1 MKRNGA
7 ILRETGASKGAS
19 TKKVDFFRH
28 EIQEW
33 WKSNRRDFPWRM
45 PVQPYSWL
53 IAELMLR
60 RTRASQVVPVYEAF
74 MQEFPTPEDLS
85 AADEGVVIEMLRPLG
100 LAWRVPAFKQLA
112 LRIVT
117 EHGGQVPRDRG
128 ALLALPGVG
137 DYVAEAVRC
146 FGFGEA
152 VAIVD
157 ANTVRVSARYFGFE
171 FDPDSRRNKEVR
183 AAVARLLDPTRPAE
197 SNLALLDFAAAICQP
212 IRPLCQTCPVAG
224 RCAWRQAFVSG
235 GRLDSSPS
243 GTTVKYS
250 KPKGRRRE
258 SSAAQPR

>member
-171 FDPDSRRNKEVR
+171 FDPDSRRSR
-183 AAVARLLDPTRPAE
+183 PPARRRF
-197 SNLALLDFAAAICQP
+197 SSKRI
-212 IRPLCQTCPVAG
+212 
-224 RCAWRQAFVSG
+224 SG
-235 GRLDSSPS
+235 GGNMSVTETKSAIWSARDWAKALVAS
-243 GTTVKYS
+243 TV
-250 KPKGRRRE
+250 P
-258 SSAAQPR
+258 AATATSVLISMIICILTF